1 MKLKNLI
8 KNISLVFIF
17 LAMILSCQNYT
28 KIENSDMYHYWVE
41 HYLQNAND
49 DEYTRV
55 DIEKESVLGYE
66 SEVKYT
72 STTGNYYKG
81 FIVQP
86 ITPMEIANDGS
97 TVVKIYYDRR
107 IITLK
112 LDLDGGEGTTEIR
125 GRYGATVTAPTAPTK
140 AGYIFAGWSNSWS
153 NELPSTFPSQG
164 ETYTAQWVKL
174 YTITYD
180 LAGGSWENGF
190 TPTKVCKENTEII
203 LPTFVNTKKENYI
216 FAGWYDENG
225 DRIKPIPSDT
235 AENITITAKW
245 AKTPPEGF
253 AFVQGATT
261 KDKKIIPNLYVCDH
275 EVTQAEYE
283 EYCSYT
289 YTDDANRT
297 PSSRYGV
304 GDNYPAYNVSWFDT
318 LVYCNKRSI
327 AEGLTPCYTINSS
340 TDPADWGDIPYLSS
354 HENLAS
360 WETVA
365 CDFTANG
372 YRLPTSDE
380 WVYAASGGNVL
391 FGTQYTYAGSDIID
405 EVAWYQDNSGSK
417 AHEVKGKKPNDFGLY
432 DMSGNVWEWCWWE
445 YNDDLCMNFGGS
457 WNRSAEYCTVSPF
470 DYQFANAY
478 FRYYNTIGFRV
489 VRTAIVE

>member
-28 KIENSDMYHYWVE
+28 EIESKDMYHYWVE

-140 AGYIFAGWSNSWS
+140 TDCIFDGWSNPWS

-190 TPTKVCKENTEII
+190 TPTEVCKENTEII

-253 AFVQGATT
+253 AFVQGATI
-261 KDKKIIPNLYVCDH
+261 DKKIIPNLYVCDH

-289 YTDDANRT
+289 YTDDADRT

-340 TDPADWGDIPYLSS
+340 TDPADWGDTPDSKS
-354 HENLAS
+354 HENSTS
-360 WETVA
+360 WKAVA

-432 DMSGNVWEWCWWE
+432 DMSGNVQEWCWW
-445 YNDDLCMNFGGS
+445 NLSTSSNGMNFGGS
-457 WNRSAEYCTVSPF
+457 WNCSAEYCTVSRF

>member
-17 LAMILSCQNYT
+17 LAMILSCQYKTDFTYDESKNY
-28 KIENSDMYHYWVE
+28 YYWVE
-41 HYLQNAND
+41 HYQQNIDD

-55 DIEKESVLGYE
+55 DIEKEYVIAYE

-72 STTGNYYKG
+72 SATGYSYKG
-81 FIVQP
+81 FIMQP
-86 ITPMEIANDGS
+86 IKQMEIIADDES

-107 IITLK
+107 IIALK

-140 AGYIFAGWSNSWS
+140 AGYIFNGWS

-180 LAGGSWENGF
+180 LAGGSWENRF
-190 TPTKVCKENTEII
+190 TPTEVCKENTEII

-253 AFVQGATT
+253 AFVQGATI
-261 KDKKIIPNLYVCDH
+261 DKKIIPNLYVCDH

-340 TDPADWGDIPYLSS
+340 TDPADWGDIPYSDR
-354 HENLAS
+354 HENSTS
-360 WETVA
+360 WKAVA

-380 WVYAASGGNVL
+380 WPYAASGGNEL

-432 DMSGNVWEWCWWE
+432 DMSGNVREWCWW
-445 YNDDLCMNFGGS
+445 YSSTSSNRLNFGGS
-457 WNRSAEYCTVSPF
+457 WNCSAEYCTVSRF
-470 DYQFANAY
+470 DYQFTNAY
-478 FRYYNTIGFRV
+478 FRYYETIGFRV